1 MNCESASVNVSKRI
15 QIFLNYIFRLVLVK
29 ALKEIKSVASLKI
42 IALEIWP
49 YFIQFIQNFPV
60 SFL

>member
-49 YFIQFIQNFPV
+49 YFIQFI
-60 SFL
+60 